1 MVRRATASDVDAIL
15 AIYAPFCEST
25 HVSFEEVAPAPEE
38 MRRRVLE
45 TPYPWLVFESD
56 GVVVGYAYASRHRE
70 RAAYRWSVEVSAY
83 VAEGQRG
90 RGVGRALYAELLT
103 LLAELGY
110 YKAFAGIGL
119 PNDAS
124 VALHESVGFTLVG
137 VFRGIGYKH
146 GKWHDVAW
154 YQRSLRAED
163 TPGEPTPVEI

>member
-1 MVRRATASDVDAIL
+1 MVRRANASDVDAIL
-15 AIYAPFCEST
+15 AIYAPFCTST
-25 HVSFEEVAPAPEE
+25 HVSFEEVAPSREE
-38 MRRRVLE
+38 MSRRVLE
-45 TPYPWLVFESD
+45 TPYPWLVFETD
-56 GVVVGYAYASRHRE
+56 GSVCGYAYASRHRE

-90 RGVGRALYAELLT
+90 KGVARALYARLFE

-124 VALHESVGFTLVG
+124 VALHESAGFTPIG

-154 YQRSLRAED
+154 YQRTLRPED
-163 TPGEPTPVEI
+163 TPAEPRAVSF

>member
-1 MVRRATASDVDAIL
+1 MVRRANASDVDAIL
-15 AIYAPFCEST
+15 AIYAPFCTST
-25 HVSFEEVAPAPEE
+25 HVSFEEAPPSLDE

-45 TPYPWLVFESD
+45 TPYPWLVFESE
-56 GVVVGYAYASRHRE
+56 GCVVGYAYASRHRE

-90 RGVGRALYAELLT
+90 KGVARALYTELLDV
-103 LLAELGY
+103 LAELGY

-124 VALHESVGFTLVG
+124 VALHESVGFTLIG

-154 YQRSLRAED
+154 YQCPLRPED
-163 TPGEPTPVEI
+163 TPFEPVPV